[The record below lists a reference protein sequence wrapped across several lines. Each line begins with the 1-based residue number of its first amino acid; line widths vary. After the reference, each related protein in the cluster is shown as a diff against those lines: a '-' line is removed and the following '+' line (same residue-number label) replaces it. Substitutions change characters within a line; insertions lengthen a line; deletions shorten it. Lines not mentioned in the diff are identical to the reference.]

1 MLWASL
7 RIKCSENSSKKLT
20 ASVILVCCSNIIRYF
35 SSPPLP
41 NFIPSGEKPFECD
54 ECDQSFRQKQLL
66 KRHKNLYHTPD
77 YLPRP
82 PREKTHEC
90 GECDKAFAH
99 KGNLIRHL
107 ATHDPELQG
116 KCGGCFEV
124 CPTELRTEERTYKPT
139 VNLASFWAATL
150 KGDVVL

>member
-1 MLWASL
+1 MTLS
-7 RIKCSENSSKKLT
+7 RLT
-20 ASVILVCCSNIIRYF
+20 HAPPPPPP
-35 SSPPLP
+35 PPLLLP
-41 NFIPSGEKPFECD
+41 GEKPFECD

-107 ATHDPELQG
+107 ATHDPEMQG
-116 KCGGCFEV
+116 QFLSSERETLLGWKISFCSTGSSVRSSVSRPCAMFELKLRQICFGIF
-124 CPTELRTEERTYKPT
+124 
-139 VNLASFWAATL
+139 S
-150 KGDVVL
+150 DD